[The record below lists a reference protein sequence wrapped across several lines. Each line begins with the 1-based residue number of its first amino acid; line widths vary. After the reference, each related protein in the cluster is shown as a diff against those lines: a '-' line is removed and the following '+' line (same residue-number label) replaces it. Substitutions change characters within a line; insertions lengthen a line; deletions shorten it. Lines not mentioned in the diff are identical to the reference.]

1 VAITVEQLLA
11 TLAVDAAETLEVSDR
26 FAIIM
31 RDPQPAEAG
40 VPAAS
45 QIFMRVVDLNGIPA
59 DPSSINIRVLIDQG
73 AGDVIAYDGATFV
86 SPWIGGLSA
95 VVGSTGADPY
105 CFLDVTLDQTPM
117 AFASEAVVNVTVDVV
132 SGSGGWGHFTWG
144 HVPWGHAGNTGSGD
158 LAYAFTAADTIAPNL
173 LSAVAVGPRTVRVT
187 FDDAM
192 AAGVGMVDD
201 LTSWVPATLGAPEG
215 FHTMNVDPL
224 PGVDL
229 TCVAVEVVPDTGGRV
244 WDLSTQWAMTPECP
258 YGLTVRST
266 VEDDAGNA
274 IATASVAFL
283 GYVPA
288 QPATRFFDYGQL
300 CVPIKNRTEDV
311 TRDLERFANCIGE
324 VLTYL
329 IVQIDHWTDAYD
341 TDRCT
346 DAEVDDRL
354 ADLGNP
360 FDWAELDMT
369 ADQRRKLLG
378 VLVDIYRRKGTA
390 SGIERVIYLLLG
402 ETVTV
407 EPYAATGW
415 VLGEDCLGEGDVAML
430 YGLGASPYDLSAGS
444 TTLTVEVEGIP
455 STATIQP
462 ADFTDAT
469 AATASQVATILA
481 ARLPLCGAFAVNRG
495 VPARLTALAV
505 APYTLSGGDTLEMTI
520 NTVPVT
526 VTFHVDDIVTPGS
539 ATAEEVQ
546 MRLALELEHCVTGIT
561 TGLPFI
567 ETIHTGDNATIAI
580 TGGTGAA
587 TLGWAGGVAAA
598 GADADVVA
606 LYNLNPGADATLAV
620 TGGTANVE
628 LQFPEDL
635 VTGTGGAILA
645 ASDAHALYSFDIETA
660 RVLTSAEE
668 TLVRRIANYM
678 KPAHTHLMNVRVM
691 ESIQWPD
698 VWVLGVDSLDVDADL
713 SA

>member
-1 VAITVEQLLA
+1 MAITVEQLLA

-26 FAIIM
+26 FALIM
-31 RDPQPAEAG
+31 RDPQPSEVG

-45 QIFMRVVDLNGIPA
+45 QIYMRVVDLSGDPA

-73 AGDVIAYDGATFV
+73 DGAVVAFNGSSFA
-86 SPWIGGLSA
+86 SPWTGAASA
-95 VVGSTGADPY
+95 AVGSTGASPY
-105 CFLDVTLDQTPM
+105 CFLDVTLDQAPAT
-117 AFASEAVVNVTVDVV
+117 FRSESAVQVTVDVV
-132 SGSGGWGHFTWG
+132 SGSGGWGHFAWG

-158 LAYAFTAADTIAPNL
+158 LAYAFTSADTIAPNIV
-173 LSAVAVGPRTVRVT
+173 SAVAVGPRTVRVT

-192 AAGVGMVDD
+192 ALGAGMVDN
-201 LTSWVPATLGAPEG
+201 LSSWVPTAPGDPEG

-229 TCVAVEVVPDTGGRV
+229 TCVAVEAVPDMGDRV
-244 WDLSTQWAMTPECP
+244 WDLSTQWAMTPGCP
-258 YGLTVRST
+258 YALTVRAT
-266 VEDDAGNA
+266 VTDDAGNG
-274 IATASVAFL
+274 IAVASTAFL
-283 GYVPA
+283 GYAPA
-288 QPATRFFDYGQL
+288 QPATRFFNYGQL
-300 CVPIKNRTEDV
+300 CVPIKNRIEDA
-311 TRDLERFANCIGE
+311 TRDMERFTNCIGE

-329 IVQIDHWTDAYD
+329 LVQIDHWTDAYD

-360 FDWAELDMT
+360 FDWVDLDMT

-402 ETVTV
+402 ETVSV
-407 EPYAATGW
+407 ESYAATGW
-415 VLGEDCLGEGDVAML
+415 ILGEDLLGDGEVAML
-430 YGLGASPYDLSAGS
+430 YGLGPSPYDLSGAT
-444 TTLTVEVEGIP
+444 TTLTAEVEGVP
-455 STATIQP
+455 STATLYP
-462 ADFTDAT
+462 EDFVDAT
-469 AATASQVATILA
+469 AATASQVAELLA

-495 VPARLTALAV
+495 VPARLTALAS
-505 APYTLSGGDTLEMTI
+505 APYAIAGGDTLEMAI
-520 NTVPVT
+520 NTVPVA
-526 VTFHVDDIVTPGS
+526 VTFHVADIATPGS
-539 ATAEEVQ
+539 ATVDEVCA
-546 MRLALELEHCVTGIT
+546 RLALSLEHCVVIT
-561 TGLPFI
+561 RSGLPSV
-567 ETIHTGDNATIAI
+567 ETVHTGANAEIAV
-580 TGGTGAA
+580 TGGTAA
-587 TLGWAGGVAAA
+587 AAMGWAPSALAA

-620 TGGTANVE
+620 TGGSANAE

-645 ASDAHALYSFDIETA
+645 ASDAHALYSFDIETT
-660 RVLTSAEE
+660 RVLTSSEE

-678 KPAHTHLMNVRVM
+678 KPAHTHLMNVRVA
-691 ESIQWPD
+691 ENIQWPD
-698 VWVLGVDSLDVDADL
+698 VWVLGVDSLDEDADL